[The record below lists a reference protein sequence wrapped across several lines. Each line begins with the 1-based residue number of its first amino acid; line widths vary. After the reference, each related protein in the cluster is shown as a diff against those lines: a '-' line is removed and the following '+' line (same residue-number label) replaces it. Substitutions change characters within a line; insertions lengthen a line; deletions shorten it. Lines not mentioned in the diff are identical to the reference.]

1 MVLLTPL
8 SLSRLSRQADA
19 ASKHA
24 AMAAF
29 NNAGH
34 FDNEPKLGHG
44 PDKTQGAP
52 SEAAQAPLC
61 SKEVAQ
67 LARPQAAATA
77 TSKVLLCHHFAA
89 CAHLLCKHSSH
100 FFRVTSAWIENS

>member
-1 MVLLTPL
+1 MVLLTPFSL
-8 SLSRLSRQADA
+8 SLLSRQADA
-19 ASKHA
+19 ASKRA
-24 AMAAF
+24 AVAAF
-29 NNAGH
+29 NNAGL
-34 FDNEPKLGHG
+34 FDNQPKFVHV

-67 LARPQAAATA
+67 LARPQA